1 VRRTARLTRDPIGR
15 VVAAVVDGAEQRFAY
30 DPAGQ
35 LVEAGDFAFDYDA
48 GGRLARERSPTGTVD
63 YEHDAAGQLVRRLRN
78 GSDQTAYAYD
88 GSGRRVRESGDDLE
102 RMYRWDALGR
112 LTAIEEGERTT
123 RAAVDAL
130 GELAE
135 VDGAP
140 LLWDTADPLSPLVWM
155 DDGAV
160 IGHGAAWATASG
172 GEAEWLAP
180 DWQGTIGGPRDP
192 FGAPLG
198 PPDPGLHLGYRGEVE
213 LDGETWLRARV
224 YDSATR
230 GFLSPDP
237 LPPVPGGACAANPY
251 HYAAN
256 NPLGQADPLGLRP
269 VTDQELRDIRDR
281 MGHNAFQRG
290 ADFVEDNIDYIA
302 AGALI
307 VGGIAVMAT
316 GVGGPI
322 GAAMIGGAL
331 LSAGGSAGIQK
342 VTTGRVS
349 YREVAVAGII
359 GAGAG
364 GLGYGAGALVSGGSK
379 MAAFGR
385 GALAGGVES
394 VAGGAANRGIHGQNA
409 FDPAGM
415 RNDLLL
421 GGGIGGVG
429 GRLGSGHAPPAVI
442 EAAPTRI
449 YSARVL
455 IRSAEEPGPYH
466 NFPHSFD
473 DQILHGTRTVVSDKY
488 VLYTERG
495 SLGHPGRYDLDPP
508 RPARTIDGT
517 YEIGVR
523 PSDSGRTE
531 VIVHRF
537 FRPDH

>member
-1 VRRTARLTRDPIGR
+1 MDGR
-15 VVAAVVDGAEQRFAY
+15 
-30 DPAGQ
+30 
-35 LVEAGDFAFDYDA
+35 
-48 GGRLARERSPTGTVD
+48 
-63 YEHDAAGQLVRRLRN
+63 
-78 GSDQTAYAYD
+78 
-88 GSGRRVRESGDDLE
+88 
-102 RMYRWDALGR
+102 
-112 LTAIEEGERTT
+112 
-123 RAAVDAL
+123 
-130 GELAE
+130 
-135 VDGAP
+135 
-140 LLWDTADPLSPLVWM
+140 
-155 DDGAV
+155 AV
-160 IGHGAAWATASG
+160 IGHGAPWATASDR
-172 GEAEWLAP
+172 EAEWLAP

-198 PPDPGLHLGYRGEVE
+198 PPDPGLRLGYRGELE
-213 LDGETWLRARV
+213 LDGEAWLRARV
-224 YDSATR
+224 YDPPTR

-237 LPPVPGGACAANPY
+237 LPPVPGSAYAANPY
-251 HYAAN
+251 HFAGN
-256 NPLGQADPLGLRP
+256 NPLGHADPLGLRP

-281 MGHNAFQRG
+281 MGRNVFQRAG
-290 ADFVEDNIDYIA
+290 HFVEDNIDYIA

-342 VTTGRVS
+342 VTRGSVN
-349 YREVAVAGII
+349 YREVAIAGVI

-379 MAAFGR
+379 AAAFGR

-394 VAGGAANRGIHGQNA
+394 VSGGAANRGIHGQNA

-415 RNDLLL
+415 AGDLLL
-421 GGGIGGVG
+421 GGGVGGVG
-429 GRLGSGHAPPAVI
+429 GRLGAGHAPPVVA
-442 EAAPTRI
+442 EAAPTHI

-455 IRSAEEPGPYH
+455 IRAAEEPGPYH
-466 NFPHSFD
+466 NFPTSFD
-473 DQILHGTRTVVSDKY
+473 EHILQGTRTVVSDKY

-495 SLGHPGRYDLDPP
+495 SIGHPGRYDLDPP
-508 RPARTIDGT
+508 RAGRTIDGT